1 MVRSEQYWSYQVN
14 SKNIQNECHIGTLAL
29 NVAEFQT
36 MDYGQEWTLLE
47 LSNYQENN
55 PTPEREGN

>member
-1 MVRSEQYWSYQVN
+1 MSNIGVIRLTVRKYKKKW
-14 SKNIQNECHIGTLAL
+14 HIGTLAL
-29 NVAEFQT
+29 DVAVFQT

-55 PTPEREGN
+55 PTPGREGN